1 MKDIINDVLKAA
13 LLYETYDMAPEDKS
27 YLQDYG
33 DVLKSKKLKALKDK
47 LREAFHVC
55 DEKKAKS
62 LIENSLGAH
71 NIKDVCRII
80 ILLIEETERTA
91 YGPSVFQFGIKTWVL
106 SYVIKDYEIMR
117 YLYHE
122 VLEKRLKPW
131 KKKKL
136 AVAVVEPDMHEYG
149 ALYGEI
155 ILRLAGYEIVNLG
168 YNLPVRKV
176 LSEVK
181 SKKIDILV
189 LTSILSDPYDNME
202 DVVNKLKGSKTK
214 VIISGTMPWEIVK
227 RIKADGYINCLALG
241 PKVIDHLTGV
251 KRYTGQEV
259 PILYD

>member
-1 MKDIINDVLKAA
+1 MKDVINDILKAA
-13 LLYETYDMAPEDKS
+13 LLYETYDMSPEDKS
-27 YLQDYG
+27 YLKDYD
-33 DVLKSKKLKALKDK
+33 DVLKNDRLKVLKEEM
-47 LREAFHVC
+47 REAFHVC
-55 DEKKAKS
+55 DEKKARMLVEKA
-62 LIENSLGAH
+62 LEVHRIQ
-71 NIKDVCRII
+71 DVCRIM

-91 YGPSVFQFGIKTWVL
+91 FGPSVFRFGIKTWVL

-155 ILRLAGYEIVNLG
+155 ILKLAGYEIVNLG
-168 YNLPVRKV
+168 YNLPIKKV
-176 LSEVK
+176 LGDVK

-202 DVVNKLKGSKTK
+202 SIVKELKGTKTK
-214 VIISGTMPWEIVK
+214 VIISGTMPWEIVR

-251 KRYTGQEV
+251 KKYTEHEV